1 MSFFFFL
8 VFAIVVFY
16 HLMGTLII
24 LFENKLSDSSFKH
37 CVKQYSINFILIF
50 VKHVIHKFILMY

>member
-1 MSFFFFL
+1 MSFFPKV

-37 CVKQYSINFILIF
+37 RVKQCVINFILMF
-50 VKHVIHKFILMY
+50 VKHIIHKFMLMY

>member
-1 MSFFFFL
+1 MSFFQKV

-24 LFENKLSDSSFKH
+24 LFENKLSDFSFKR
-37 CVKQYSINFILIF
+37 CVKQYTVNFILIF
-50 VKHVIHKFILMY
+50 VKHIIHKFILMY

>member
-1 MSFFFFL
+1 MSFFQKV

-24 LFENKLSDSSFKH
+24 LFENKLSDSSFKR
-37 CVKQYSINFILIF
+37 CVKQYIINLILMF
-50 VKHVIHKFILMY
+50 VKHIIHKFILMY

>member
-1 MSFFFFL
+1 MSFSKKV

-37 CVKQYSINFILIF
+37 CVKQYAVNFILIF

>member
-1 MSFFFFL
+1 MSFFQKV

-24 LFENKLSDSSFKH
+24 LFENKLSDSSFKR
-37 CVKQYSINFILIF
+37 CVKQCIVNLILMF
-50 VKHVIHKFILMY
+50 VKHLIHKLILIY

>member
-1 MSFFFFL
+1 MSFFQKV

-37 CVKQYSINFILIF
+37 RVKQCVINFILMF
-50 VKHVIHKFILMY
+50 VKHIIHKFMFMY

>member
-1 MSFFFFL
+1 MSFFQKV

-24 LFENKLSDSSFKH
+24 LFKNKLSDSSFKH
-37 CVKQYSINFILIF
+37 CVKQCAINFILIF
-50 VKHVIHKFILMY
+50 VKHLINKFILMH

>member
-1 MSFFFFL
+1 MSFFQKV

-24 LFENKLSDSSFKH
+24 LFENKLSDSGFKR
-37 CVKQYSINFILIF
+37 CVKQYAINFILIF
-50 VKHVIHKFILMY
+50 VKHIIHKFILMY

>member
-1 MSFFFFL
+1 MSFFPKV

-24 LFENKLSDSSFKH
+24 LFENKLSDSSFKRY
-37 CVKQYSINFILIF
+37 VKQCIINLILMF
-50 VKHVIHKFILMY
+50 VKHLIHKLVLMY

>member
-1 MSFFFFL
+1 MSFFQKV

-16 HLMGTLII
+16 HLIGTLII
-24 LFENKLSDSSFKH
+24 LFENKLSDFSFKH
-37 CVKQYSINFILIF
+37 CVKQYAANFILIF

>member
-1 MSFFFFL
+1 MSFFQKV

-37 CVKQYSINFILIF
+37 CVKQCAINFILIF
-50 VKHVIHKFILMY
+50 VKHLINRFILMH

>member
-1 MSFFFFL
+1 MSFFQKV

-37 CVKQYSINFILIF
+37 CVKQYAVNFILIF
-50 VKHVIHKFILMY
+50 VKHVIHKLILMY

>member
-1 MSFFFFL
+1 MSFFPKV

-24 LFENKLSDSSFKH
+24 LFENKLSDSSFKRY
-37 CVKQYSINFILIF
+37 VKQCIINLVLMF
-50 VKHVIHKFILMY
+50 VKHLIHKLILMY

>member
-1 MSFFFFL
+1 MSFFPKV

-37 CVKQYSINFILIF
+37 CVKQCIINLILMF
-50 VKHVIHKFILMY
+50 VKHIIHKFILMY

>member
-1 MSFFFFL
+1 MSFFPKV

-24 LFENKLSDSSFKH
+24 LFENKLSDSSFKRY
-37 CVKQYSINFILIF
+37 VKQCIINLILMF
-50 VKHVIHKFILMY
+50 VKHLIHKLILMY